1 MHLIFRVL
9 ECSDSTSITIL
20 KNDLMLDKYKS
31 NVLKSENLIQVPSI
45 F

>member
-1 MHLIFRVL
+1 MHLISRVL
-9 ECSDSTSITIL
+9 QCSDSTSITIL

-31 NVLKSENLIQVPSI
+31 NVLKSENLIKVPSI